1 MINLKRLLI
10 FYGVVIISVNTLYA
24 QREKLYNPDADAMTQ
39 FAEAMSKAMNEKK
52 HVLVQIGGNWC
63 KWCYRFHDF
72 IKSNPELDSLINADY
87 VTVHINYSKE
97 NKNLPLLETFGF
109 PQRFGFPVFLI
120 FNINGDRIHTQSSWF
135 LEDGKE
141 SYDAEKVKAFLKD
154 WNMES
159 LNPENYKDK

>member
-1 MINLKRLLI
+1 MIKIIKVFILI
-10 FYGVVIISVNTLYA
+10 TSLMLTSHASFA
-24 QREKLYNPDADAMTQ
+24 QREKLYNPDADAVVQ
-39 FAEAMSKAMNEKK
+39 LSEVLSKAMAENK

-72 IKSNPELDSLINADY
+72 IKSNAELDSIMKADY

-97 NKNLPLLETFGF
+97 NKNLPLLETFGY
-109 PQRFGFPVFLI
+109 PQRFGFPVFCV
-120 FNINGDRIHTQSSWF
+120 FNFNGERIHTQSSWF

-154 WNMES
+154 WNVS
-159 LNPENYKDK
+159 AISPENYKDK

>member
-72 IKSNPELDSLINADY
+72 IKSNPELDSLIHADY